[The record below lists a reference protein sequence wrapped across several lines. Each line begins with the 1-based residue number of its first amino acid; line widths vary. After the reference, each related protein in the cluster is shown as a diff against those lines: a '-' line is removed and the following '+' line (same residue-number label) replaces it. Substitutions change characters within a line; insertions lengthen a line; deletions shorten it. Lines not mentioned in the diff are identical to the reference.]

1 MTSSKINDLDLRK
14 QFLQY
19 LNQPELCEQFYIYMK
34 SEHLAYVL
42 EFYLACDGLRNLLD
56 DISKQGAI
64 IELIYKHYLSNGKY
78 LSSSSKTKFSL
89 SDDLILSI
97 KQRLIKHD
105 YHLKFYDQAQ
115 EYVLKYML
123 QMCYPKFLIE
133 QKQKEENELKKHQIL
148 NTPKFSPM
156 HKRSMTLRKKDVY
169 EQLKQKTNQRIL
181 NTSAPVKTSSHIR
194 QHPIEPSSLETSTLI
209 ADHDAGLN
217 ISKQPRTTKLTKQQK
232 DQYSLAQRD
241 PAAFFEEI
249 KKRLLAYQA
258 ENSSIA
264 KLRGLSQSFNVQ
276 NKVLFNDHRTV
287 DDDSLAV
294 LDSQIA
300 KTIDDADNCLFEIP
314 TTKFTQRYRSSS
326 MIKYQDNSLLRNSF
340 TRSDSGVGTD
350 TSEKDNEMFRCQH
363 GQRLSTINVIWYPSL
378 DSNNALLSTIPQI
391 HDHITFKEF
400 RQLFKKQPIFR
411 YFFKTTCTPDI
422 NKEQYVFRELTM
434 DDELVP
440 YYDGKIFVQLDR
452 IS

>member
-1 MTSSKINDLDLRK
+1 MTSSKINDTELRK

-56 DISKQGAI
+56 DTSKQGPI
-64 IELIYKHYLSNGKY
+64 IELIYKHYLCNGKN
-78 LSSSSKTKFSL
+78 LSSSSKAKFSL
-89 SDDLILSI
+89 PDDLISSI
-97 KQRLIKHD
+97 KQRLIKHEF
-105 YHLKFYDQAQ
+105 HLKFYDQAQ

-133 QKQKEENELKKHQIL
+133 QQQQQENELKRQAMI
-148 NTPKFSPM
+148 TPKFSPM
-156 HKRSMTLRKKDVY
+156 HKRPMTSRKKEAF
-169 EQLKQKTNQRIL
+169 EQLKRNL
-181 NTSAPVKTSSHIR
+181 NTSVPIKMPSNVRQQQPVD
-194 QHPIEPSSLETSTLI
+194 PCSLEVSTLI

-217 ISKQPRTTKLTKQQK
+217 ISKLPRTAKLTKQQK

-258 ENSSIA
+258 ENSSAA

-276 NKVLFNDHRTV
+276 NKVSFSFNDFRTA

-300 KTIDDADNCLFEIP
+300 KTIDDADNSLFETP
-314 TTKFTQRYRSSS
+314 TKNNYRYRPSSIAKDYS
-326 MIKYQDNSLLRNSF
+326 ILRNSF

-350 TSEKDNEMFRCQH
+350 TSEKNYEIFRYQQ
-363 GQRLSTINVIWYPSL
+363 GKNLTSIDVIWYPSL
-378 DSNNALLSTIPQI
+378 DSNNALLSTIPRI
-391 HDHITFKEF
+391 RDHITFKEF
-400 RQLFKKQPIFR
+400 RLL

-440 YYDGKIFVQLDR
+440 LYDGKIFVQLDR
-452 IS
+452 LS